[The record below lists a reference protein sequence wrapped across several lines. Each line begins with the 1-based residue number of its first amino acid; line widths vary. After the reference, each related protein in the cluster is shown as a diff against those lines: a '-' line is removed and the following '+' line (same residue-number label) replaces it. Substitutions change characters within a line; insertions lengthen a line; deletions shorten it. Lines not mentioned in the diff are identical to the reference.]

1 MNLYIWKNFSV
12 MDMDRVLELAFFTL
26 PAVAVALVA
35 YYFFETTLKNETR
48 KRQFMLARNSQK
60 TTLPLR
66 LQAYER
72 MALFL
77 ERIDPAKLLIR
88 IAPHSEDKSEYANL
102 VVAQIEQEFE
112 HNLAQQIYVSD
123 QCWGIITTAK
133 NATVQQLRKAQA
145 TVETPTANALRESIL
160 TAAFDSPSPS
170 TAALAFIRAEVRDM
184 L

>member
-1 MNLYIWKNFSV
+1 
-12 MDMDRVLELAFFTL
+12 MDMDRLFELLFYTL
-26 PAVAVALVA
+26 PAVVVALVA
-35 YYFFETTLKNETR
+35 YHFFETTLKNETR
-48 KRQFMLARNSQK
+48 KRQYMLARNSRK

-72 MALFL
+72 MTLFL

-88 IAPHSEDKSEYANL
+88 IAPHSDDKSEYANL
-102 VVAQIEQEFE
+102 VIAQIEQEFE

-133 NATVQQLRKAQA
+133 NATIQLLRKTQA
-145 TVETPTANALRESIL
+145 DTEIATANALREKIL
-160 TAAFDSPSPS
+160 SGAFDAASPS